1 MTWNFKRFH
10 VYSEISEG
18 GIFSV
23 PPFFCA
29 ESSTFFAFATKLRQ
43 FIINFACEL
52 NMMQYGIFVRFYR
65 FA

>member
-1 MTWNFKRFH
+1 MIWNFKRFH

-23 PPFFCA
+23 PPFFVQNLQY
-29 ESSTFFAFATKLRQ
+29 FFTFATKLRH